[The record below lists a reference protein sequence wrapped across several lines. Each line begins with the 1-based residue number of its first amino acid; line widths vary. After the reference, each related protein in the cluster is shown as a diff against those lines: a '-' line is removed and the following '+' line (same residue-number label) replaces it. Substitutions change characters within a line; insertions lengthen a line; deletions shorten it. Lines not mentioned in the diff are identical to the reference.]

1 MMMLFSDDPLVKW
14 LNTPPSQG
22 GIHGFET
29 HTGYQVISRIV
40 FTILFLTYPFTVY
53 EKRVILSIRTNWED
67 SYERDTKKI
76 KICATK

>member
-40 FTILFLTYPFTVY
+40 FTILFFDLSVY
-53 EKRVILSIRTNWED
+53 SILETC
-67 SYERDTKKI
+67 YI
-76 KICATK
+76 KYKNK